1 VKDNAAA
8 DMGAATTR
16 GFGPRRA
23 VWIDVAAAEDDFEPS
38 TIETIERFD
47 LVYRSLVSIMF
58 NFTQSGHPGGSV
70 SSGRIVSS
78 VLLEGLDYDIGDPN
92 RPDADI
98 VSYAAGHKALGLYA
112 MLGLRDEI
120 CRIAAPELLPGADNL
135 RLRFEDMLGFRRN
148 PTQPTPLFGKFGSKA
163 LDGHP
168 TPATPFVKLATGP
181 SGVGVA
187 SSMGLAVA
195 AADYYGTDA
204 PRIHIVEGEG
214 GLTPGRV
221 VEALAFAG
229 TAGLSN
235 VVMHLDWNQASID
248 SDTVT
253 REGDHPGD
261 YVQWDPMELFYL
273 HDWNVVAVPDGFDV
287 GLVLTAQR
295 RAQQIDNGQPTAIV
309 YRTTKGWR
317 YGIEGKKSHGGGHKM
332 GSAAYLDSLAP
343 LFGDD
348 VTGLPSAD
356 GTDPIAT
363 EAAYWATLERVR
375 AVLASDPMTP
385 AVAGRVR
392 AASDRLASWRRIPRV
407 GAPDVE
413 AIYRGLDPTTT
424 PEGLQLEPGG
434 ATALRQQLGRVLGH
448 LNAASGGALLIAA
461 ADLLGSTAISDAAA
475 GFPAGF
481 YHRRDNPLSR
491 TLAVGG
497 ICEDGLTGVMT
508 GVSGY
513 GRHVG
518 AGASYGAF
526 IAPLGHIAARVHA
539 ISDQMRRQTDPSP
552 PRPVVIV
559 CGHAG
564 LKTGEDGPTHADP
577 QALQLMQENFVPGS
591 AVTLTPWEPQE
602 LWPMVAAAFAAR
614 PSVIVPFV
622 TRPSEAILDRAAL
635 GLAPAAES
643 TRGVYRLKAASGD
656 SAGAVVLQGS
666 EVTYAFVQETM
677 PLLEA
682 AGIDL
687 DVYVVTSPE
696 LFDLLDPAEREATFP
711 DSVARNAMGITGFT
725 LPTMYRWV
733 TGEVGRAHTLHPFR
747 GGHYLGS
754 GVGAMVIHEA
764 GLDGPGQFAG
774 ITRFIAAM
782 DAR

>member
-1 VKDNAAA
+1 
-8 DMGAATTR
+8 M
-16 GFGPRRA
+16 
-23 VWIDVAAAEDDFEPS
+23 
-38 TIETIERFD
+38 
-47 LVYRSLVSIMF
+47 
-58 NFTQSGHPGGSV
+58 
-70 SSGRIVSS
+70 
-78 VLLEGLDYDIGDPN
+78 
-92 RPDADI
+92 
-98 VSYAAGHKALGLYA
+98 
-112 MLGLRDEI
+112 
-120 CRIAAPELLPGADNL
+120 
-135 RLRFEDMLGFRRN
+135 
-148 PTQPTPLFGKFGSKA
+148 
-163 LDGHP
+163 
-168 TPATPFVKLATGP
+168 
-181 SGVGVA
+181 
-187 SSMGLAVA
+187 
-195 AADYYGTDA
+195 
-204 PRIHIVEGEG
+204 
-214 GLTPGRV
+214 
-221 VEALAFAG
+221 
-229 TAGLSN
+229 
-235 VVMHLDWNQASID
+235 
-248 SDTVT
+248 
-253 REGDHPGD
+253 
-261 YVQWDPMELFYL
+261 
-273 HDWNVVAVPDGFDV
+273 
-287 GLVLTAQR
+287 
-295 RAQQIDNGQPTAIV
+295 
-309 YRTTKGWR
+309 
-317 YGIEGKKSHGGGHKM
+317 
-332 GSAAYLDSLAP
+332 
-343 LFGDD
+343 
-348 VTGLPSAD
+348 
-356 GTDPIAT
+356 
-363 EAAYWATLERVR
+363 
-375 AVLASDPMTP
+375 
-385 AVAGRVR
+385 
-392 AASDRLASWRRIPRV
+392 
-407 GAPDVE
+407 
-413 AIYRGLDPTTT
+413 
-424 PEGLQLEPGG
+424 
-434 ATALRQQLGRVLGH
+434 
-448 LNAASGGALLIAA
+448 
-461 ADLLGSTAISDAAA
+461 
-475 GFPAGF
+475 
-481 YHRRDNPLSR
+481 
-491 TLAVGG
+491 GG

-577 QALQLMQENFVPGS
+577 QGLQLLQEDFVPGS
-591 AVTLTPWEPQE
+591 AGAP
-602 LWPMVAAAFAAR
+602 AACAAR
-614 PSVIVPFV
+614 PWVIVPCV

-643 TRGVYRLKAASGD
+643 ARGVYRLKAAAGD